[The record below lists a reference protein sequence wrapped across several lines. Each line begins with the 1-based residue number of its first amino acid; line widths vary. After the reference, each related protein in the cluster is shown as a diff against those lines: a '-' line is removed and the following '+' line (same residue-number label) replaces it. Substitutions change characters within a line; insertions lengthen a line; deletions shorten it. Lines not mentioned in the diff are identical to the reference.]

1 MIIEGQLICFL
12 CKKSD
17 GKIILFSEGT
27 LKKFQTILKARKIH
41 NLKYNSVTLPN
52 EYTDGGYNR
61 ECHKIFT
68 GLQSQY
74 YSLEPIILKIK
85 KVSSIK
91 QLV

>member
-1 MIIEGQLICFL
+1 MEGQLFCFL

-27 LKKFQTILKARKIH
+27 LKKCQTILKARKIH

-52 EYTDGGYNR
+52 EYTDGGYHR

-68 GLQSQY
+68 GLHSQY
-74 YSLEPIILKIK
+74 YSLEPIISKK
-85 KVSSIK
+85 KVLRI
-91 QLV
+91 